1 MPRTNKKTRQA
12 RKRKRAESLSKIP
25 YQVLARDKEIM
36 INPGVDLAVPWFY
49 RVLLS
54 IKALFKLPKFSVKSK
69 TS

>member
-36 INPGVDLAVPWFY
+36 INPGVDLAVPW
-49 RVLLS
+49 VLS
-54 IKALFKLPKFSVKSK
+54 SAIVNQRTIQTTEIFGKI
-69 TS
+69 